1 LISGIH
7 VFSSLKT
14 KDTPASPLL
23 LLSRTPGNVKINSIS
38 IAQEF
43 RRLLHIQELL
53 PDVAPKSIASFNPDK
68 IQKQNAGFNPDKM
81 QKPDI

>member
-1 LISGIH
+1 LN
-7 VFSSLKT
+7 T

-23 LLSRTPGNVKINSIS
+23 LLSRTPSYVKINSIS

-43 RRLLHIQELL
+43 QRLLHIQELL

-68 IQKQNAGFNPDKM
+68 IQRQNAGFNPDKM